1 MSYDYKIQSQPIS
14 RRPSTLGEFGETCDW
29 RSWDYLPCQARNA
42 KRATDAAAAA
52 LSRAAQRAADD
63 AADAVDKATGGAWSS
78 TREARE
84 GAAQAVS
91 DVASNVSTAISTT
104 AQSAHATTS
113 SAVQS
118 LKPKPMSAKDKKEF
132 DKNPILFVINQ
143 VTAPFAGWF
152 VELMIRLVKRTG
164 RRSVAHTLL
173 NGKRINIDLVPRA
186 NDTLIQTSLKL
197 VCWIT
202 CCTYAFNE
210 EAARKVFGMPVGKK
224 GFLGSYDLEVPG
236 IGISRLPSGPSGAAF
251 RFGGNDFWTDGTGP
265 TGAEESALAA
275 TKAAE
280 TQALIVSLAKGIIS
294 ALVALI
300 PIAASAAS
308 AGGKPAPVTP
318 EDVGNA
324 TLAAQINEALNSLP
338 DEDFEEGSGS
348 EDRAPVEDN
357 FLPIAVGGAVGV
369 SLLLLLLYKTKKK

>member
-1 MSYDYKIQSQPIS
+1 
-14 RRPSTLGEFGETCDW
+14 
-29 RSWDYLPCQARNA
+29 
-42 KRATDAAAAA
+42 
-52 LSRAAQRAADD
+52 
-63 AADAVDKATGGAWSS
+63 
-78 TREARE
+78 
-84 GAAQAVS
+84 
-91 DVASNVSTAISTT
+91 
-104 AQSAHATTS
+104 
-113 SAVQS
+113 
-118 LKPKPMSAKDKKEF
+118 MSAKDKKEF

-164 RRSVAHTLL
+164 RRSVTHTLL

-251 RFGGNDFWTDGTGP
+251 RFGGNDFWTDGIGP

-275 TKAAE
+275 SKAAE
-280 TQALIVSLAKGIIS
+280 TQAYIVGLSKVLIS
-294 ALVALI
+294 ALVEMI
-300 PIAASAAS
+300 PGMIIAGGGYAASQIK
-308 AGGKPAPVTP
+308 GGKPASVTP
-318 EDVGNA
+318 SDVGGNSE
-324 TLAAQINEALNSLP
+324 LASQINEALNNLP
-338 DEDFEEGSGS
+338 DQDFEEGSGS
-348 EDRAPVEDN
+348 DSRDPVEDN